1 MEKLFYKDPNA
12 VLDYA
17 VDWSTWLATGE
28 SISTYSV
35 SVDSSL
41 ITIAT
46 YSVSSAVVTAW
57 LSGGYVGQ
65 SYTVSVKVVTS
76 GSRTDERSFKVKIK
90 ER

>member
-28 SISTYSV
+28 TISTYTV
-35 SVDSSL
+35 AVDSSL
-41 ITIAT
+41 ITIST
-46 YSVSSAVVTAW
+46 YSMSSGVVKAW
-57 LSGGYVGQ
+57 LSGGNVGQ
-65 SYTVSVKVVTS
+65 TYAVTVKVVTS
-76 GSRTDERSFKVKIK
+76 GSRTDERSFKVKVK